1 MISTIINMFKIKE
14 LRQRLL
20 FTVGLL
26 AIYRIGCY
34 VPAPGINPDMLSRF
48 FGSGSGDLLNLMD
61 LFTGGAMRQLTI
73 FALGVMP
80 YISASIIIQL
90 MTSVVPALERLSRE
104 GEAGRRKINQYTRY
118 GTILVCVIQAAM
130 LSKALLSSE
139 VNMIPA
145 PYFNIILIIT
155 LTAGTTFLM
164 WLGEQITSRGIGN
177 GISLIITAGIVSKMP
192 VAGRMMWNLY
202 IMGGDESRPMY
213 QAIILLIMFVA
224 VVAGVIFVVQGQR
237 RIPVQY
243 AKRAV
248 AGGKMMQGHSTYIP
262 LRVNQAGVIPIIFAS
277 AVLMIPAAVGKII
290 PDRFEMLQNFFSMFS
305 YGNAVYI
312 LANAVAIIFFCY
324 FYTAI
329 TFNPVQIADDF
340 KKGGAFIPGVRPGQA
355 TSEFLERVMVRIT
368 LPGSLFLAFIAC
380 VPMVISAWL
389 SVPPLIASFL
399 GGTGLLIVVGVM
411 LDTMQQVEAH
421 LLMRHY
427 DGFMNKGRLR
437 GRY

>member
-1 MISTIINMFKIKE
+1 MFKIKE

-20 FTVGLL
+20 FTIALL
-26 AIYRIGCY
+26 AVYRIGAF
-34 VPAPGINPDMLSRF
+34 VPTPGINPDMLKNF
-48 FGSGSGDLLNLMD
+48 FGGGEGSGLFNMMD
-61 LFTGGAMRQLTI
+61 MFTGGAMRNVTVM
-73 FALGVMP
+73 ALGVMP

-90 MTSVVPALERLSRE
+90 MTSVVPSLERLSRE
-104 GEAGRRKINQYTRY
+104 GEAGRRKITQYTRY

-130 LSKALLSSE
+130 LSKGLLKAD
-139 VNMIPA
+139 VNLIPA
-145 PYFNIILIIT
+145 PYFNIIVIIT

-177 GISLIITAGIVSKMP
+177 GISLIITAGIISKMP
-192 VAGRMMWNLY
+192 LAARMMWKLY
-202 IMGGDESRPMY
+202 FGVSDGSRPMW
-213 QAIILLIMFVA
+213 QAFVLIIMFVG
-224 VVAGVIFVVQGQR
+224 VVAGVIFVIQGQR

-243 AKRAV
+243 AKRAG
-248 AGGKMMQGHSTYIP
+248 AGGRMMQGQSTYIP

-277 AVLMIPAAVGKII
+277 AILMIPGALVKII
-290 PDRFEMLQNFFSMFS
+290 PDTWVLVGNIVGSLQ
-305 YGNAVYI
+305 YGHATYVVVFA
-312 LANAVAIIFFCY
+312 LTIIFFCY

-340 KKGGAFIPGVRPGQA
+340 KKSGAFVPGVRPGKPTA
-355 TSEFLERVMVRIT
+355 EFLENTMVRIT

-380 VPMVISAWL
+380 VPMVVSMKL
-389 SVPPLIASFL
+389 SIPPLIASFL

-427 DGFMNKGRLR
+427 DGFMNKGKLR

>member
-1 MISTIINMFKIKE
+1 MIQTILHMFKIKE

-20 FTVGLL
+20 FTIALL
-26 AIYRIGCY
+26 AVYRIGAF
-34 VPAPGINPDMLSRF
+34 VPTPGINPDLLGNF
-48 FGSGSGDLLNLMD
+48 FGGDSGSGLMNMMD
-61 LFTGGAMRQLTI
+61 LFTGGAMRNVTI
-73 FALGVMP
+73 MALGVMP

-90 MTSVVPALERLSRE
+90 MTSVVPSLERLSRE
-104 GEAGRRKINQYTRY
+104 GDAGRRKITQYTRY
-118 GTILVCVIQAAM
+118 GTIFVCVIQATM
-130 LSKALLSSE
+130 LSKGLLGAN
-139 VNMIPA
+139 VNLIPA
-145 PYFNIILIIT
+145 PWFNILVIIS

-177 GISLIITAGIVSKMP
+177 GISLIITAGIISKMP
-192 VAGRMMWNLY
+192 LAARMMGSLY
-202 IMGGDESRPMY
+202 FGADESRPMW
-213 QAIILLIMFVA
+213 QAFVLILMFVG
-224 VVAGVIFVVQGQR
+224 VVAGVIFVIQGQR

-243 AKRAV
+243 AKRAG
-248 AGGKMMQGHSTYIP
+248 AGGRMMQGSSTYIP

-277 AVLMIPAAVGKII
+277 AILMIPGALAKVVPTSWETVSNI
-290 PDRFEMLQNFFSMFS
+290 MSTLQ
-305 YGNAVYI
+305 YGHPIYVVVFA
-312 LANAVAIIFFCY
+312 LTIIFFCY

-340 KKGGAFIPGVRPGQA
+340 KKSGAFVPGVRPGKPTA
-355 TSEFLERVMVRIT
+355 EFLENTMVRIT

-380 VPMVISAWL
+380 VPMVVSMKL
-389 SVPPLIASFL
+389 NVNPLIASFL

-427 DGFMNKGRLR
+427 DGFMNKGKLR